1 MDLGRD
7 NILDKQL
14 VKELEES
21 YLNYSMS
28 VIMSRALPD
37 ARDGLKPVH
46 RRILFSMSEM
56 SAMWNRPYKKSAR
69 VVGEVLGKYHPHGDS
84 SIYDA
89 MVRMAQEFSMRHELV
104 QGQGN
109 FGSIDGDRAAAM
121 RYTESRMSKIGS
133 ELLRDIDKETI
144 PWTTNFD
151 ETLKEPAV
159 LPAVYPNLLVNGSEG
174 IAVGMAT
181 KIPPHNLS
189 ELVDGLVEL
198 MSNPEAEVKDLM
210 KHIKGPD
217 FPTSGKALG
226 VQGIID
232 AYETGRGKVI
242 MQGRAHVEPASK
254 GRDSLIITELPYQV
268 NKANLIEKIAYL
280 ARDKKIEGIAELRDE
295 SDKDGMRVVIEI
307 KRDAVP
313 EVVLNQLYKQ
323 TQLQDTFGII
333 LLALVDGTPKVMNL
347 KEILEVFIAFRLDV
361 VVKRTKFDLAKA
373 EARAHILEGLKIAL
387 KNIDK
392 IVETIKKSKDPVSAK
407 EALMEGFGLSE
418 KQSQAILDM
427 RLQRLTGLE
436 TDKIISEYKDIIQ
449 HISELKG
456 ILESKSK
463 RMEIIKEELLEV
475 KEKYGEERRT
485 EIIKDFTTL
494 SIEDMIAEEEMVL
507 TITHNGYIKRTSLS
521 TYRSQRRG
529 GRGVQGA
536 SSRDEDFVEHLFVA
550 NTHSYILFFTDKG
563 KCYWVKVYDIPE
575 GGRAAKGRAIVNLIG
590 CEADEKVS
598 AFISV
603 KEFNEDHFVVM
614 ATEKGIVKKTKLSA
628 YSNPRKKGIYAV
640 EIRDGDRLIEARVST
655 GDNDILL
662 GTRNGKSIRFSEEQI
677 RPSGRKTMGVKGI
690 TLSSEDDRLVGMLL
704 IKREGTTV
712 LVATEKG
719 FGKRTEISQYRAQKR
734 GGKGVLTMKTT
745 EKVGKMVTI
754 KEVVD
759 KDDLMIITNQGVLIR
774 QPVAQIRA
782 IGRATQGVKLIK
794 LGEGTLVSS
803 ITRIMT
809 EEEGGDDNPPEEVD
823 NENNNPKT
831 EEATS

>member
-1 MDLGRD
+1 
-7 NILDKQL
+7 
-14 VKELEES
+14 
-21 YLNYSMS
+21 
-28 VIMSRALPD
+28 
-37 ARDGLKPVH
+37 
-46 RRILFSMSEM
+46 
-56 SAMWNRPYKKSAR
+56 
-69 VVGEVLGKYHPHGDS
+69 
-84 SIYDA
+84 

-210 KHIKGPD
+210 RYIKGPD
-217 FPTSGKALG
+217 FPTYGKALG
-226 VQGIID
+226 AQGIID

-463 RMEIIKEELLEV
+463 RVEIIKEELLEV

-809 EEEGGDDNPPEEVD
+809 EEEGGDSSSPEEVN